1 VLSWLF
7 GKKDQATRAED
18 SVWMSD
24 AARLRG
30 IRREVERLARE
41 KRSVVVVALTL
52 TAFDDL
58 AHELAPHTPSLC
70 RDLFGL
76 DNLRSQIIRPGSVT
90 VALANIFSTDVRPT
104 TSVPVEFLVC
114 GRNDIQGAD
123 ESLLRYADLVGPTA
137 SVTFH
142 LSLDDALLSDYI
154 GTIKPLLAKLGL
166 PEDEAI
172 SNPMV
177 TRAIANAQSK
187 KSSGSKI

>member
-1 VLSWLF
+1 MLSWLF

-18 SVWMSD
+18 LVWMSD
-24 AARLRG
+24 PARLGG
-30 IRREVERLARE
+30 IRREVERLTHE

-58 AHELAPHTPSLC
+58 ARELASHAPSLC

-76 DNLRSQIIRPGSVT
+76 DMLRSQITRAGSVT
-90 VALANIFSTDVRPT
+90 VALANILSTDVRPA

-114 GRNDIQGAD
+114 GRNDIQAAD
-123 ESLLRYADLVGPTA
+123 ESLLRFADIVGPTA

-142 LSLDDALLSDYI
+142 LSLDDALLSNYI

-166 PEDEAI
+166 SEDEAI

-177 TRAIANAQSK
+177 TRAIANARSK